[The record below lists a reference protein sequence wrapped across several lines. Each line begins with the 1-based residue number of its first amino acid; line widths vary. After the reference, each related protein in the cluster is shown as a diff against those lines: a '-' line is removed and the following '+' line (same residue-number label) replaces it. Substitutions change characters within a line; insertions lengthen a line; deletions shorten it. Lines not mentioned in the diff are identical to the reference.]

1 MKATAKFMTITLAA
15 GCLLGAVIPLPPS
28 KGKASA
34 APSVATA
41 RSGVNSNPGKEAHD
55 LDGITAADAAAAATT
70 DPRGFFQALLKADPQ
85 PSREIV
91 EAFFNAWI
99 AANPDAAF
107 QAALLLPGRF
117 GYEGRSQFFPR
128 QVQELFQTHPLVALR
143 WVGRIEGVMG
153 HDITLHTRIDRL
165 DELRQ
170 LDPQEVSHWL
180 NRCPVGGV
188 SAGMAKT
195 FAEALAKED
204 PAAAIRWAESLNA
217 EYQNVVLPM
226 MLHHL
231 RAKDPQAAMEYVRNA
246 PSHVRQH
253 VTLFAMQAD
262 SAGTILGQMKWL
274 AGEMGVTSH
283 SGINSLLG
291 SLYNKSPETAIAHVV
306 AMEGTTQGVDAA
318 RGLGTAACLYGPAA
332 KAVNMIAKLPDSLQ
346 ADAFRSAML
355 FRMPGDFPA
364 FLGPLADGSIQG
376 ANLDAY
382 IRELVGF
389 VDGERGTSFGRPQI
403 TWGVAE
409 SPQQLEAF
417 QKWIGDHPGPQR
429 DKFIRQ
435 TIEVLRDRPELR
447 DKVFGNLPPEEMKR
461 IMEER

>member
-1 MKATAKFMTITLAA
+1 MKATAKFMATTLAA
-15 GCLLGAVIPLPPS
+15 GCLLGAVIPLPRG
-28 KGKASA
+28 KGKAIA
-34 APSVATA
+34 APSVVVP
-41 RSGVNSNPGKEAHD
+41 RSGINSDFGKEAHD
-55 LDGITAADAAAAATT
+55 LEGITAADAAAAATT

-85 PSREIV
+85 PSREIM
-91 EAFFNAWI
+91 EAFFTAWVGE
-99 AANPDAAF
+99 NPDAAF

-117 GYEGRSQFFPR
+117 GYEVRNQFFPR
-128 QVQELFQTHPLVALR
+128 QVQLLFHRDPRVALR
-143 WVGRIEGVMG
+143 WVGRIEGVLG
-153 HDITLHTRIDRL
+153 HDITLHRL
-165 DELRQ
+165 GDQAKLLQ
-170 LDPQEVSHWL
+170 LDPQEVSDCL

-204 PAAAIRWAESLNA
+204 PMGAIRWAESLNV

-253 VTLFAMQAD
+253 VTLFAMQAG
-262 SAGTILGQMKWL
+262 SADAILGHMKWL
-274 AGEMGVTSH
+274 AEEMGATSN

-291 SLYNKSPETAIAHVV
+291 SLYQKSPETAIAHVV
-306 AMEGTTQGVDAA
+306 AMEGTTQGLDAA

-332 KAVNMIAKLPDSLQ
+332 KAVTMITKLPDSLQ

-355 FRMPGDFPA
+355 FRMPRDFPA
-364 FLGPLADGSIQG
+364 FLGPLADDSIQG
-376 ANLDAY
+376 ENLDAY

-389 VDGERGTSFGRPQI
+389 VDGERGTSSGRPII
-403 TWGVAE
+403 TWTVADV
-409 SPQQLEAF
+409 PDDLAAF

-429 DKFIRQ
+429 DRFIRQ
-435 TIEVLRDRPELR
+435 TVDALRDKPELR